1 MVRLESGFTLPELL
15 IGLTIL
21 TVGLVGL
28 ASVMAGVTRYQE
40 LATNRN
46 EMTLLA
52 DSKLERLR
60 AAATTNT
67 TDTLELALG
76 GSVTMPT
83 AHHVDTVT
91 SGRGRRFVRLWQVTA
106 GPTGGGTRSVTLRI
120 RPLVDERRTPARL
133 DFMTIILII

>member
-1 MVRLESGFTLPELL
+1 MTSQRTVVRRESGFTLPELL
-15 IGLTIL
+15 IALTIL
-21 TVGLVGL
+21 TVGLLGL

-46 EMTLLA
+46 DMTLLA

-60 AAATTNT
+60 AAATTRT

-76 GSVTMPT
+76 Q
-83 AHHVDTVT
+83 HVDTVT
-91 SGRGRRFVRLWQVTA
+91 SARGRRFVRLWHVTA
-106 GPTGGGTRSVTLRI
+106 GPTGGGSRSVTLRI
-120 RPLVDERRTPARL
+120 RPLVDERRTPRQL